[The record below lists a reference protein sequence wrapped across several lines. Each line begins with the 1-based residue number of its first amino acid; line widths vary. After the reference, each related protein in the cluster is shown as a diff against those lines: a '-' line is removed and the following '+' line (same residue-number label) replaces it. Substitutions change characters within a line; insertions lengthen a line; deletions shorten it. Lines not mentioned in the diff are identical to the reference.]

1 MDISALALQT
11 NQVGSR
17 DNGVKVTVAT
27 HDWSKLA
34 LVYKSRANGQ
44 SALMAKPSNLLRN
57 LGLYRFANMPLAFY
71 LNDIHRLT
79 RLDEQVDLE
88 APALAKIT
96 PFPLFVW
103 NGGKNRN
110 AIQMKRLH
118 EIPKVVYDK
127 VLELEPKNGIP
138 SRQRLKRIK

>member
-118 EIPKVVYDK
+118 EITEVVYDK
-127 VLELEPKNGIP
+127 VLELKPQNGVP
-138 SRQRLKRIK
+138 SRQGLERIE